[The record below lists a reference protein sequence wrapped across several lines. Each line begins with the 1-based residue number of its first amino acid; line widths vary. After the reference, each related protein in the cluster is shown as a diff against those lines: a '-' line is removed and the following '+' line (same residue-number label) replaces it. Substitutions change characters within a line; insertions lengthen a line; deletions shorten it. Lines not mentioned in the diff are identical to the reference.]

1 MKITKITEGNITTYF
16 QDGVKKYRHFKS
28 PDGCEWWEEYDEQG
42 NEIHYKDNDGCESWS
57 EYDEQ
62 GNEIHYKDN
71 DGVERWNEDNPNNLK
86 NENKNK
92 KRRRKK

>member
-16 QDGVKKYRHFKS
+16 YDGVMKRRHFKS
-28 PDGCEWWEEYDEQG
+28 PDGCEWWEEFDDKG

-62 GNEIHYKDN
+62 GNEIYYRDN
-71 DGVERWNEDNPNNLK
+71 DGVERWSKDNPNNP
-86 NENKNK
+86 ENKNK
-92 KRRRKK
+92 NKKGR